1 MPLAFQVWRRKQD
14 LYGWGAF
21 LQVKVYFQEQNAPS
35 KAGIK
40 MSVTFKI
47 KDLQTGMKR
56 VEVEA
61 DVVEKGNPRQVQ
73 SRFKDETYNVADAV
87 VQDETGTIK
96 LTLWNEQI
104 DQVNVGDKI
113 KIENGYVT
121 SFKGEIQLNVGK
133 FGKLTIL

>member
-1 MPLAFQVWRRKQD
+1 MDRLPGEFNV
-14 LYGWGAF
+14 
-21 LQVKVYFQEQNAPS
+21 
-35 KAGIK
+35 
-40 MSVTFKI
+40 KI
-47 KDLQTGMKR
+47 KELQTGMKK

-61 DVVEKGNPRQVQ
+61 DVVDKGNTRQVQ
-73 SRFKDETYNVADAV
+73 SRFGNETFNVADAV
-87 VQDETGTIK
+87 VQDDTGNIK

-133 FGKLTIL
+133 FGKLTIV